1 MVKHQIFLPCA
12 TFSSASRRV
21 RAQINLGLGILR
33 PLMRLIWKQVRVAA
47 LAIRHRPLAETLN
60 QQTDAR
66 QYR

>member
-47 LAIRHRPLAETLN
+47 LAIRHRPFSKALY
-60 QQTDAR
+60 QQSDTHQHR
-66 QYR
+66 